1 LTDTIFSDRYDP
13 RPATP
18 EVTIRRSKIEMH
30 LDVLKTISRGIE
42 KPTRIMFSANSSWL
56 ALNNSLSSLESNGLI
71 NKNLNDG
78 KVRYSVTEKGFEVL
92 KSYRDFRENLDL

>member
-1 LTDTIFSDRYDP
+1 MTDTIYSDQYDP
-13 RPATP
+13 RPASP

-30 LDVLKTISRGIE
+30 LDVLKTISKGIE

-56 ALNNSLSSLESNGLI
+56 ALNNSLASLESNGLI
-71 NKNLNDG
+71 HKNMNDG

-92 KSYRDFRENLDL
+92 KSYRNFRDNLDL